1 MSAAARRH
9 TRYTVPEDAMRT
21 QQIKTKGLFGGLKGW
36 SDCRVRDLSA
46 AGALV
51 LSDKKL
57 DIGDHVLMRLS
68 LRKGWDLE
76 FDGKIV
82 NCGTDVA
89 SGKYKLGV
97 SIDEP
102 SEETSEHRFL
112 RDLNQT
118 FTEAD

>member
-1 MSAAARRH
+1 
-9 TRYTVPEDAMRT
+9 MRT

-36 SDCRVRDLSA
+36 SDCRVRDLSF

-51 LSDKKL
+51 LSEKKL

-68 LRKGWDLE
+68 LRTGWNLE
-76 FDGKIV
+76 FDGKVV
-82 NCGTDVA
+82 NCGTDLM
-89 SGKYKLGV
+89 SGKFKLGV

-102 SEETSEHRFL
+102 GQETTEHSFL

-118 FTEAD
+118 FAVAD